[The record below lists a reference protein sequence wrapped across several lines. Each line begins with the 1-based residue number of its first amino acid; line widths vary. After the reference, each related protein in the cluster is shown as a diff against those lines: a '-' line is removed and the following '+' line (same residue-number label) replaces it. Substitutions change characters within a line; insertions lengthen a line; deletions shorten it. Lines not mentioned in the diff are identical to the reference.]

1 MQDSE
6 DHYLLFKYIKR
17 RERESAQESA
27 ADRSVNQLIAKCRF
41 GKSRENS
48 ESFVEKL
55 LAQSSLLLLVPQC
68 RFSHVL
74 FRLWAGADVERHKR
88 RRIRE
93 TSSVAN

>member
-1 MQDSE
+1 MQHTE
-6 DHYLLFKYIKR
+6 DHYLLFKYIKH
-17 RERESAQESA
+17 RERKSAQESA
-27 ADRSVNQLIAKCRF
+27 ADRSVNQLIAKWRF

-68 RFSHVL
+68 RFGHVP
-74 FRLWAGADVERHKR
+74 FRLGADADIERHRR

-93 TSSVAN
+93 TTSVAN